1 MRIST
6 NTLFE
11 LGVGSINSQLTALVK
26 TQQQISTGRRILTP
40 SDDPVASAAAVE
52 TDRSLNV
59 TTQHLQNIANARST
73 LSLEESVVSSIAR
86 VYQNARQ
93 TIISAGNAGL
103 SAADRATLATT
114 LRSNYDELLSLA
126 NSRDGQGEYL
136 FAGFS
141 TSSQPFTQSSGPA
154 VYAGDQGQRKLQIT
168 PSRQIDISDSG
179 QNIFKPGING
189 SDPFAALEQFITALG
204 NGPIAAQVTT
214 TSGARNTGGASIS
227 TAVTST
233 ATPPQSVVSF
243 TYDATLTR
251 FTSVS
256 QDPAWNN
263 LTLPYTSGQATTIN
277 GVSFTIS
284 GSPNT
289 GDSFTLNN
297 ATDSALGG
305 IDTALNNALRVQS
318 TIGSRLNELDSTET
332 TGRDTSLQY
341 QITLSNL
348 RDVDFTKAIS
358 DLSRQQAGLE
368 AAQKSFVS
376 IQGLS
381 LFNLL

>member
-26 TQQQISTGRRILTP
+26 TQQQVSSGRRILTP
-40 SDDPVASAAAVE
+40 SDDPVASAAALE
-52 TDRSLNV
+52 TDRSLSI
-59 TTQHLQNIANARST
+59 TTQHLENIANARST
-73 LSLEESVVSSIAR
+73 LSLEESIVSSIAR
-86 VYQNARQ
+86 GYQNARQ

-103 SAADRATLATT
+103 SAADRATLVTT

-141 TSSQPFTQSSGPA
+141 TSNQPFTQSSGPA
-154 VYAGDQGQRKLQIT
+154 VYAGDQGQRKLQIS

-179 QNIFKPGING
+179 QNLFKPGING
-189 SDPFAALEQFITALG
+189 SDPFAVLEQFISALG
-204 NGPIAAQVTT
+204 NGPIGSQVSSA
-214 TSGARNTGGASIS
+214 SGARNTGGASIT
-227 TAVTST
+227 TAVTPT
-233 ATPPQSVVSF
+233 ATPPVSSVSF
-243 TYDATLTR
+243 TYNATLTQ

-263 LTLPYTSGQATTIN
+263 LTLPYTSGQTTTIN

-289 GDSFTLNN
+289 GDSFSLNN
-297 ATDSALGG
+297 AIDNALGG

-332 TGRDTSLQY
+332 AGRDTTLQY
-341 QITLSNL
+341 QTTLSNL

-358 DLSRQQAGLE
+358 DLTRQQAGLE

-376 IQGLS
+376 IQSLS